1 MNRLSPEEWKRVEPL
16 IDAALDLAPTD
27 RARFLD
33 TACIG
38 DPDLRA
44 QIERLLADGD
54 SLKFLESPAA
64 DFAQPLLSSP
74 TGEPHDTELLDEEG
88 VGPYRLRRELG
99 RGGMGAVYLAER
111 ADGQFEQQ
119 VALKLIKRGMDSE
132 EIYRRFRSER
142 QILARLVHSNVAR
155 LLDGGV
161 SATGRPYFAM
171 EYVDGQSIVDHCDS
185 RRLGIRARLQ
195 LFTAVCEAVRYAH
208 QNLVVHRDLKPSNIL
223 VTTNGQV
230 KLLDFGI
237 AKVLTEEAV
246 SEGTLTRVGVRALT
260 PDYAA
265 PEQLRGDA
273 VTTSTDVYA
282 LGAVL
287 YELLTGRRAHRFSE
301 RTPAEF
307 ERVVCEV
314 NPELPSTVVTKPSV
328 MTGGAVGQ
336 SPGEVSGVRAT
347 DPQRL
352 SQALR
357 GDLDT
362 IVLTA
367 MQKEAARR
375 YASVDALLDDL
386 HRYMA
391 RLPIRARPDSLGYR
405 TRKFLERHR
414 VGVAASAA
422 IAAALL
428 VGFAGTIWQARV
440 ARREAAKATAVKDFL
455 AGLFTASDPVY
466 ARGRDVSA
474 RELLDRG
481 RVAADTGL
489 SAQPEL
495 QAELLHVLAAT
506 YRELGLYGPSDT
518 LHERAIR
525 LATSVHGAE
534 SAEVSSIANGWATT
548 MYAAGQFDRADSLL
562 SRVLAIQT
570 QRSGRDSPDAVK
582 TISNLAS
589 IYDAKGDF
597 AKAETLYREAISVG
611 PRVFSPNDAEVA
623 ADLNN
628 FGVALWRRGKIELA
642 DSMVRAALE
651 LRRKLYDP
659 EHPSFITTQHNL
671 ASILQARGDLAG
683 AEKLEREVVAKR
695 RRLYPGGHSDVAI
708 ALQQLEAILTA
719 QGRYEESEST
729 LVETLAIKRKLLGPD
744 HSQTTQTVANLG
756 VLNYRMRRLPE
767 AAAATREA
775 LAALRRTLGPEHPT
789 TQTTLN
795 NLGAILSEAGSL
807 DEAKPILRD
816 VLAFRR
822 KTLGDSAILTAQTMR
837 NVGLLEYRR
846 GRYSD
851 AETAFRR
858 ALGVYRAKLPAGHF
872 TTADALTGLG
882 MVLAER
888 GCASEGEQVLREA
901 LAIRTKA
908 HGATDIRT
916 AESQRALGVCLAGLG
931 KSDEAESQLLTS
943 HAGFLANRFA
953 AQDLAETRRRLAI
966 FYESRGRR
974 AEAAKYRAR

>member
-1 MNRLSPEEWKRVEPL
+1 MNALSPEEWKRVEPL
-16 IDAALDLAPTD
+16 IDAALDLGPTE
-27 RARFLD
+27 RARYLD
-33 TACIG
+33 QACSG

-44 QIERLLADGD
+44 QVDRLLADSGA
-54 SLKFLESPAA
+54 LRFLEAPAA
-64 DFAQPLLSSP
+64 EFAHPLLQSP
-74 TGEPHDTELLDEEG
+74 TGEPHDTEGMDGES
-88 VGPYRLRRELG
+88 VGPYRLLRELG

-142 QILARLVHSNVAR
+142 QILARLAHSNVAR

-223 VTTNGQV
+223 VTTKGHV

-237 AKVLTEEAV
+237 AKVLSEEAS

-265 PEQLRGDA
+265 PEQVRGAA

-287 YELLTGRRAHRFSE
+287 YELLTGRRAHQFSE

-307 ERVVCEV
+307 ERVVCDV
-314 NPELPSTVVTKPSV
+314 NPELPSTAVTRPTAT
-328 MTGGAVGQ
+328 MGGAVPQ
-336 SPGEVSGVRAT
+336 LPAVVSEARAT

-352 SQALR
+352 SQELR

-367 MQKEAARR
+367 MQKEASRR

-422 IAAALL
+422 VAAALL
-428 VGFAGTIWQARV
+428 VGFASTVWQARV
-440 ARREAAKATAVKDFL
+440 ARREAAKATAVKEFL

-474 RELLDRG
+474 RDLLDRG
-481 RVAADTGL
+481 RLAVDTGL

-506 YRELGLYGPSDT
+506 YRELGLYAPSDT

-534 SAEVSSIANGWATT
+534 SAEVASIANGWATT

-562 SRVLAIQT
+562 TRLLAIHV
-570 QRSGRDSPDAVK
+570 QRSGRDSPEAVK
-582 TISNLAS
+582 TLSNLAS
-589 IYDAKGDF
+589 IYSAKGDF
-597 AKAETLYREAISVG
+597 AKADTMYREAIALGS
-611 PRVFSPNDAEVA
+611 RVFGPSDPEVA

-628 FGVALWRRGKIELA
+628 LGVALWRAGKIEPA
-642 DSMVRAALE
+642 DSIVRVALE
-651 LRRKLYDP
+651 MRRKLYDP
-659 EHPSFITTQHNL
+659 EHPSFVITQHNL

-695 RRLYPGGHSDVAI
+695 RRLYPGGHSDLAI
-708 ALQQLEAILTA
+708 ALQQLEGILTA
-719 QGRYEESEST
+719 QGRYEEAEST
-729 LVETLAIKRKLLGPD
+729 LVEALAIKRKLLGPD

-775 LAALRRTLGPEHPT
+775 LAALRRTLGAEHPM

-807 DEAKPILRD
+807 DEAEPILRE

-822 KTLGDSAILTAQTMR
+822 KTLGDSATLTAQTMR

-851 AETAFRR
+851 SEAAFRH
-858 ALGVYRAKLPAGHF
+858 ALAVYRAKLPAGHF

-888 GCASEGEQVLREA
+888 GCAPEGEQLLREA
-901 LAIRTKA
+901 VAIRTKA

-916 AESQRALGVCLAGLG
+916 AESHRALGVCLAGLG
-931 KSDEAESQLLTS
+931 KSDEAESELLAS

-953 AQDLAETRRRLAI
+953 ARDLAETRRRLAT

-974 AEAAKYRAR
+974 VEADKYRAR